1 VKNGVCENNIS
12 FCFPLSFVRLD
23 RFLSKKLQVALSVCS
38 ANILKFEISY
48 LLILSVFP
56 IPKLSDIVIFL
67 QRISSPS
74 FQFYLLHIYFFTF
87 LTVTSLYL
95 KRLLVENRPSIWE
108 LLPSTQIVLTSYAKS
123 SCMPFIIADRT
134 ALPQVDLAHWDIRSY
149 GI

>member
-1 VKNGVCENNIS
+1 MKNGVCENNIS

-23 RFLSKKLQVALSVCS
+23 RFLSKKLQIALSVCS

-95 KRLLVENRPSIWE
+95 KRLLVENRPSI
-108 LLPSTQIVLTSYAKS
+108 
-123 SCMPFIIADRT
+123 
-134 ALPQVDLAHWDIRSY
+134 
-149 GI
+149 